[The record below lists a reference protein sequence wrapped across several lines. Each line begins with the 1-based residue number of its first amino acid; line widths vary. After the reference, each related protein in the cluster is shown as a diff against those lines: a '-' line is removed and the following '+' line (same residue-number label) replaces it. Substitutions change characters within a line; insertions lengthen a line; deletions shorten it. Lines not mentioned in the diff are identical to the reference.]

1 MEEKRFGRLIVKSL
15 HSKDKK
21 ANKRWTCLCDCGN
34 IKVVLGFKLANG
46 NTQSCGCYAN
56 EFRAALIKKADE
68 ERRDYTRNTYEAM
81 IRRCYDLRELRYKY
95 YGGLG
100 ITVCDRWRFGEDGK
114 TGWICFYEDMGAKP
128 TGHSIDR
135 IDNFK
140 DYSPENCRWATV
152 KEQNNNRRPYGSV
165 KRLIEERA
173 KVLTQTDTV

>member
-21 ANKRWTCLCDCGN
+21 ANKRWTCLCDGGN